1 MGALSRISPRN
12 LGLKLGLV
20 YKEKPVLQLWR
31 NCFIYSSGT
40 FYLYTNHLLFS
51 ITTLQRSPRWFLLD
65 LAQLFAYSWPLG
77 LLRVVQLQLLLSA
90 KINKALINTKPEEVR
105 GICASMN
112 STFGLLAAYRKHL
125 PANWACE
132 KAYECMGY
140 RIKPRAT
147 LLDQQCWELLR
158 VGSGLQTDARTP
170 SYHCWPIARSYC
182 FAVSKETMCK
192 ARAWFQQCWK
202 SCANGSN
209 IVALHFSDHGT
220 KEISGQY
227 QLTALKQH
235 AQTPRYG

>member
-1 MGALSRISPRN
+1 
-12 LGLKLGLV
+12 
-20 YKEKPVLQLWR
+20 
-31 NCFIYSSGT
+31 
-40 FYLYTNHLLFS
+40 
-51 ITTLQRSPRWFLLD
+51 
-65 LAQLFAYSWPLG
+65 
-77 LLRVVQLQLLLSA
+77 
-90 KINKALINTKPEEVR
+90 
-105 GICASMN
+105 
-112 STFGLLAAYRKHL
+112 
-125 PANWACE
+125 
-132 KAYECMGY
+132 MGY
-140 RIKPRAT
+140 RIKPSAT

-182 FAVSKETMCK
+182 VAVSKETMCK

-235 AQTPRYG
+235 VPTPRLGCEQALLFGRVKRVSRKRARGRGKRVLARLASLAEIRELARRLWYGQYLKHAHNQYHSGIGSHEQLFRP